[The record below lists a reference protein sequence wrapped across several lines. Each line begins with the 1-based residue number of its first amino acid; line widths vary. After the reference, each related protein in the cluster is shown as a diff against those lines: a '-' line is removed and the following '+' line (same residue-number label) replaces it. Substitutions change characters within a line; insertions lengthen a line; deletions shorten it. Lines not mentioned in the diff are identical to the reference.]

1 MLCEKYDYARKL
13 GVSSVKGSSNQLL
26 AMNIIHINY
35 IIYYVEIIILYF
47 IYYISILL

>member
-35 IIYYVEIIILYF
+35 IIYYVEIILYF